1 MNQTV
6 DISGVVLRSDRL
18 TLRPWRDSDLAD
30 LYAYARVD
38 GVGQMAGWNPHS
50 SMEESRKILD
60 MFLRERKVFA
70 LEYQGKVIGSL
81 GVEKYNE
88 TFYPEFAALRGR
100 EIGYVLAK
108 AHWGKGLM
116 PEAVKRVLRYL
127 FEEEKLDFVMAGHFD
142 HNDRS
147 RRVIEKCGFHYIKTV
162 PFETSRGTVESS
174 VDYVFY
180 KEDWRKEHAEA

>member
-70 LEYQGKVIGSL
+70 LEHQGKVIGSL
-81 GVEKYNE
+81 GIEAYNE
-88 TFYPEFAALRGR
+88 ALYPEFAMLRGR
-100 EIGYVLAK
+100 EIGYVLSK
-108 AHWGKGLM
+108 DHWGMGLM

-127 FEEEKLDFVMAGHFD
+127 FEEVKLDFVMVGHF
-142 HNDRS
+142 HYNDRS
-147 RRVIEKCGFHYIKTV
+147 RRVIEKCGFRYIKTV
-162 PFETSRGTVESS
+162 PFETSRGTVETAL
-174 VDYVFY
+174 DYVLTR
-180 KEDWRKEHAEA
+180 EEWRELDAEA